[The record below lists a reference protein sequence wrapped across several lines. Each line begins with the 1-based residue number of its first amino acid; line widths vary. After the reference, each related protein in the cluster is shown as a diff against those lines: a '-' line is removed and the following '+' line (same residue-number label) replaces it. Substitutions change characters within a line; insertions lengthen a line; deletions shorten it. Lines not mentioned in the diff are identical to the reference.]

1 MKKILFLFALIAT
14 FASAQ
19 TTIAPVE
26 TGEFCPNKE
35 YVFTLTLPDNYISLS
50 ASGGATI
57 TQFPSGSG
65 TSVSFKVKFHS
76 IKKKKE
82 VF

>member
-35 YVFTLTLPDNYISLS
+35 YVFTLTLPDNYSTLN